1 MKPNYII
8 IHHSASPQNQTAQ
21 SIDNYHRQK
30 WNFKSELGH
39 YAGYQYII
47 EKDGNIFQA
56 RKDTEVGAHC
66 KEYSMNYKSIGICVV
81 GWYDDGHD
89 NLPTKAQQE
98 SLGKLLR
105 EKMAEHDI
113 PRERVD
119 FHRHYA
125 TYKSCPGYHIT
136 DEFITN
142 LIEEDMKKEF
152 VDAVEYATGK
162 KYGDNINDKEQKDAS
177 KRLIELKDE
186 KERLEDVEADYFS
199 FKEETKRNVENYE
212 TRIANQSEML
222 KVKDEK
228 IGKQKD
234 ILKERAKETKGEL
247 VNTFDLGRWRIIIKD
262 IKNG

>member
-162 KYGDNINDKEQKDAS
+162 EYGDNINEKEQLDAAPRLKNLKNDKKELESS
-177 KRLIELKDE
+177 KKILGGELIEAEDKIKD
-186 KERLEDVEADYFS
+186 LN
-199 FKEETKRNVENYE
+199 ET
-212 TRIANQSEML
+212 IINQREMIT
-222 KVKDEK
+222 VKDEK
-228 IGKQKD
+228 IGELKD